1 MSVSKVTKKLCSWLF
16 AVMLLGPMTAFAG
29 YGDLNMTESVTAL
42 GKDIYDL
49 HMLVL
54 WIVTIAGVLVFG
66 VIIWSLI
73 HHRKSKG
80 AQAAHFHENT
90 TVEVVWTA
98 IPLIILVI
106 IAVPA
111 TKTLL
116 AYEDTTNSDLTIKVT
131 GWQWKWEYEYLK
143 DGVAKADGI
152 RFFSSLDKAS
162 NEARQLKSGKDVTQV
177 ENYLL
182 DVDNRIVVPVGKK
195 VRILTTAADVIHAWW
210 VPELAIKRDAIP
222 GFINESWFKA
232 DKEGVYRGQC
242 AELCGKDHGF
252 MPIVVEVK
260 SEAGYKD
267 WVSSQ
272 KATMAQAAAAAAAAS
287 GKTFSKAEMVA
298 KGKEIYDANCMV
310 CHQAN
315 GEGLGTT
322 FPALKGSKIA
332 TGKGKIAEHI
342 GIILHGKGN
351 MPPFGS
357 QLSDMDIA
365 AVATYERNA
374 WGNDT
379 GDVVQP
385 SQVTSAR

>member
-16 AVMLLGPMTAFAG
+16 AVMLLGPVTAFAG
-29 YGDLNMTESVTAL
+29 YGDLNMSQSVTAL

-73 HHRKSKG
+73 YHRKSKG

-143 DGVAKADGI
+143 DSVAKADGI
-152 RFFSSLDKAS
+152 HYFSSLAKAS
-162 NEARQLKSGKDVTQV
+162 NEARQLKSGQDVTKV
-177 ENYLL
+177 DHYLL

-210 VPELAIKRDAIP
+210 VPSLAIKRDAIP

-232 DKEGVYRGQC
+232 EKEGVYRGQC

-267 WVSSQ
+267 WVASQ
-272 KATMAQAAAAAAAAS
+272 KSSMAQAAAAAAAAS
-287 GKTFSKAEMVA
+287 GKTFGMDEMVA
-298 KGKEIYDANCMV
+298 KGKAVYEANCMA

-332 TGKGKIAEHI
+332 SVKGKVAEHI
-342 GIILHGKGN
+342 NIVLHGKGN

-365 AVATYERNA
+365 AVITYERNT
-374 WGNDT
+374 WGNET
-379 GDVVQP
+379 GEVVQP